1 MNRSSRQ
8 IELIVALLITSLL
21 AGCGSTRSDSLI
33 DVPVVDRE
41 GRATTIGASI
51 GDEPLVIS
59 LWAVW
64 CQPCKRE
71 LPELERV
78 ANDPESGVDVLAVNI
93 GDDPERVDE
102 FVSELGIELPVALDL
117 DGEVLEAIGA
127 PSVPVTVI
135 VDVSGRTVWKKIGAL
150 EAGEVESVISEL

>member
-1 MNRSSRQ
+1 MSRFALSSRFVLPM
-8 IELIVALLITSLL
+8 IASCLV
-21 AGCGSTRSDSLI
+21 GCGASGSTSLI
-33 DVPVVDRE
+33 DVPVVDRD

-51 GDEPLVIS
+51 GDAPLVIS

-78 ANDPESGVDVLAVNI
+78 ANDPASGVDVLAVNI
-93 GDDPERVDE
+93 GDEPERVDE
-102 FVSELGIELPVALDL
+102 FLSELGIDVPVALDL

-135 VDVSGRTVWKKIGAL
+135 VDETGRTVWKKVGAL
-150 EAGEVESVISEL
+150 ETGEVERVIGDL

>member
-21 AGCGSTRSDSLI
+21 AGCGSTRSYSLI

>member
-1 MNRSSRQ
+1 M
-8 IELIVALLITSLL
+8 T
-21 AGCGSTRSDSLI
+21 
-33 DVPVVDRE
+33 DVPVLDRD
-41 GRATTIGASI
+41 GRATTIGATI
-51 GDEPLVIS
+51 GDEPLVVS

-78 ANDPESGVDVLAVNI
+78 AADPGSGVDVLAVNI
-93 GDDPERVDE
+93 GDDPQRVDQ
-102 FVSELGIELPVALDL
+102 FLSELGIDLPVALDV

-135 VDVSGRTVWKKIGAL
+135 VDATGRTVWKKIGAL
-150 EAGEVESVISEL
+150 EEGEVESAINDL

>member
-1 MNRSSRQ
+1 MSRFGRSSRFVLAA
-8 IELIVALLITSLL
+8 IACCLVGCGGTGPTSL
-21 AGCGSTRSDSLI
+21 T
-33 DVPVVDRE
+33 DVPVLDRD
-41 GRATTIGASI
+41 GRATTIGATI
-51 GDEPLVIS
+51 GDEPLVVS

-78 ANDPESGVDVLAVNI
+78 AADPGSGVDVLAVNI
-93 GDDPERVDE
+93 GDDPQRVDQ
-102 FVSELGIELPVALDL
+102 FLSELGIDLPVALDF

-135 VDVSGRTVWKKIGAL
+135 VDATGHTVWKKIGAL
-150 EAGEVESVISEL
+150 EEGEVESVINDL